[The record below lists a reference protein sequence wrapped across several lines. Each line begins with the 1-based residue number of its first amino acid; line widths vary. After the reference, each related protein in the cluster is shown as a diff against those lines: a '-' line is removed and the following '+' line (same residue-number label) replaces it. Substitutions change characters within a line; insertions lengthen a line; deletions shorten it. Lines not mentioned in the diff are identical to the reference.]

1 MKLEPEDGS
10 SGNKVKW
17 LAWFCPNVEK
27 KKKIKSAYLHLDN
40 IPINMLNLSCLTH
53 TKTEVQKQQVVV
65 LWGDDG
71 AVILVS
77 IV

>member
-1 MKLEPEDGS
+1 MLK
-10 SGNKVKW
+10 
-17 LAWFCPNVEK
+17 K

-65 LWGDDG
+65 LWGDVG